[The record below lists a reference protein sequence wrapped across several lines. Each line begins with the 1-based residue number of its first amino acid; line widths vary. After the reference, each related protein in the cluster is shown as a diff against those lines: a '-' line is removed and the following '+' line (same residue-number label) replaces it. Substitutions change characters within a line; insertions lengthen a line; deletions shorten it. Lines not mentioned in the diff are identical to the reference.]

1 MNNHK
6 RNPHN
11 NVTSLTPFQKSPTAF
26 LMEELDKLD
35 TMDKPY
41 HVEVWDF
48 SPSHTVGVSY
58 QLILRFTA
66 TKSEYVAGIQD
77 ALYKFYHYSKKK
89 NLSPLSVNMM
99 DGMKTALQHIADC
112 LESTKWHNLEKNREW
127 KQFLRQLKQRNLGK
141 ISVEKVLSAL
151 NKLTECNELG
161 LYVDAKAI
169 RKCARSNESKQHV
182 ALPHRLYQRII
193 SHALETVEK
202 YHSYRHEISA
212 VMGEAYEINT
222 RLKSGKKFFTEGR
235 GSGRELSMT
244 PIAISQRIISAM
256 RGIVHDIPDFKVDL
270 TGAALSDILVS
281 CLIVVQGFSGVRIG
295 EAASF
300 NKNSVGDAKVNGKK
314 VTVLTGETTK
324 GRNAKPTLVTWQS
337 HPVAEVALELAYDMM
352 ESTRLLYQQKVDEKE
367 SQGVTGGYTPQ
378 KVKHLRKQLESSFLV
393 AKAIVQSSDVYIFS
407 PANALRKFI
416 KNLDYKAT
424 IEDVEEF
431 NMLNPSR
438 EGELKV
444 GGTYS
449 GLSSHDFRRTFAVFF
464 VRYGFG
470 TASGIKF
477 QFKHENINMSG
488 YYANNAELA
497 QMNDLLMDE
506 DILEELKEAGIDL
519 GVDIFDEIFNQSEHL
534 SGAKGEEIMQER
546 MKKLEAGEIIFMT
559 REEIEEN
566 VRRGNFHIMQ
576 LPSGAYC
583 TNGSCDRVC
592 GTLAFRAEVKE
603 CAHKV
608 VSDKGAKVI
617 AKQRDRLIAKF
628 TNLNTGDPLKS
639 SILTGLKQKI
649 QVEELTLKAHEIPYT
664 PFNDEIIFNSAS

>member
-6 RNPHN
+6 HNTHN
-11 NVTSLTPFQKSPTAF
+11 NVTSLTPFQKSATAF
-26 LMEELDKLD
+26 LMEGLDKLD
-35 TMDKPY
+35 ATDKPY

-48 SPSHTVGVSY
+48 SPSHTGGVRNGLTVSF
-58 QLILRFTA
+58 RS
-66 TKSEYVAGIQD
+66 TKPEHVNGIQD
-77 ALYKFYHYSKKK
+77 ALYKIYYHYK
-89 NLSPLSVNMM
+89 NKNSARLSVGYM
-99 DGMKTALQHIADC
+99 DILKTGLQHVADC
-112 LESTKWHNLEKNREW
+112 LGGTGWRNLENNREL
-127 KQFLRQLKQRNLGK
+127 KSFLRQLKQK
-141 ISVEKVLSAL
+141 KLSSSSIGCILNSL
-151 NKLTECNELG
+151 NKLTECGELNV
-161 LYVDAKAI
+161 YIDSKAL
-169 RKCARSNESKQHV
+169 RKCASGNDPKQHV
-182 ALPHRLYQRII
+182 AIPHRLYQRIL
-193 SHALETVEK
+193 SRALEVVET
-202 YHSYRHEISA
+202 YHPYRHDISN
-212 VMGEAYEINT
+212 VMSEVYEVKRRIESGE
-222 RLKSGKKFFTEGR
+222 RLTTDGR
-235 GSGRELSMT
+235 GNGRDELSMS
-244 PIAISQRIISAM
+244 PAAISLRIKRAINSIAY
-256 RGIVHDIPDFKVDL
+256 DIPDFDVRLDG
-270 TGAALSDILVS
+270 TALSDILAS
-281 CLIVVQGFSGVRIG
+281 CLIVTQGFSGVRIG
-295 EAASF
+295 EAASL
-300 NKNSVGDAKVNGKK
+300 NANSADEVTVNSRK

-324 GRNAKPTLVTWQS
+324 GNNAKPKTVTWQS
-337 HPVAEVALELAYDMM
+337 HPVAKVALELAYDMM
-352 ESTRLLYQQKVDEKE
+352 AANRAFYQKGVDEKE
-367 SQGVTGGYTPQ
+367 RQGET
-378 KVKHLRKQLESSFLV
+378 KENIKHMRRQLESAFLV
-393 AKAIVQSSDVYIFS
+393 TQATRQTSNNYIFNPWS
-407 PANALRKFI
+407 ALKKFI

-424 IEDVEEF
+424 TEDVEEF
-431 NMLNPSR
+431 NMLNPTR
-438 EGELKV
+438 DGELKV

-534 SGAKGEEIMQER
+534 SGAKGEEIMQDR
-546 MKKLEAGEIIFMT
+546 MKKLEAGESIFMT

-566 VRRGNFHIMQ
+566 LRRGNFHIMQ

-592 GTLAFRAEVKE
+592 GTLSFRAEIKE
-603 CAHKV
+603 CEHKV

-649 QVEELTLKAHEIPYT
+649 QVEELTLKAHEIPYQ
-664 PFNDEIIFNSAS
+664 PFNDDIILNSAS